1 MITKETIHVR
11 KVALLADCESMSGLA
26 EKLARHHDEDLC
38 PDPQKLL
45 ADKDWFSASL
55 ASIDGKDIGFVGWHR
70 LYACQSA
77 TRSFELQNLYVEPE
91 YRGQLVAVRLV
102 LEVVRD
108 ALEKDALIAIGVL
121 RNNPDALEFYKKL
134 GCTVYDRNDLWR
146 CKWSQESMREFATWA
161 EGKFA

>member
-1 MITKETIHVR
+1 MIAKETIHVR
-11 KVALLADCESMSGLA
+11 KVASLADSKSMSALA
-26 EKLARHHDEDLC
+26 EKLARHHDEDLR

-55 ASIDGKDIGFVGWHR
+55 ASIDGKDVGFIGWHR

-108 ALEKDALIAIGVL
+108 AFAQDASIVLGVRRGNL
-121 RNNPDALEFYKKL
+121 AALEFYKKL
-134 GCTVYDRNDLWR
+134 GCAVIDRNDLWR
-146 CKWSQESMREFATWA
+146 CRWSDEKMREFASWA
-161 EGKFA
+161 EGRFA